1 MGGIFRRRLAASA
14 VFTVLAFG
22 LAETSAPAALDLNV
36 GAQQVVKGQPLSSC
50 NDKAKDALNAVLQNA
65 SEVDDTGE
73 WKATGTPDASGNSFA
88 AAAIHCYPLDDNSYV
103 VTFTCAAQV
112 PPNPDTA
119 SAICAKVTAAFGNG
133 H

>member
-1 MGGIFRRRLAASA
+1 MTTTLRRVAASA
-14 VFTVLAFG
+14 VCLALAFG
-22 LAETSAPAALDLNV
+22 LAATRAPAALDLFV
-36 GAQQVVKGQPLSSC
+36 GAQTVVKDQPLSSC
-50 NDKAKDALNAVLQNA
+50 NAKAKDALNAVLENA

-88 AAAIHCYPLDDNSYV
+88 AAAVHCYPLSDSSYV

-112 PPNPDTA
+112 PPNPEAA
-119 SAICAKVTAAFGNG
+119 SAICAKVTAAFGSA